1 MELIAKKFN
10 ELSASEVY
18 EILKSRAK
26 IFMLEQDIRCLDMD
40 NLDYVSLHC
49 FYMEDFKVTAYL
61 RAFSIGD
68 DTVKIG
74 RVLTLTH
81 GIGLGRKLLEES
93 LPIIKDKFNC
103 NKICLNSQSYAK
115 GYYEK
120 FGFKVVSDEFMEEG
134 IPHVK
139 MEMES

>member
-1 MELIAKKFN
+1 MKLIAKKFN

-49 FYMEDFKVTAYL
+49 FYMKEDKVVAYL
-61 RAFSIGD
+61 RAFSLGD
-68 DTVKIG
+68 DSVMIG
-74 RVLTLTH
+74 RVLTLVH
-81 GIGLGRKLLEES
+81 GIGLGRKLLEDS
-93 LPIIKDKFNC
+93 LPVIKDKFNC

-115 GYYEK
+115 GFYEK